1 MYLRER
7 ERTRFL
13 FRRKLMPTT
22 DRETTLDLHNK
33 YILGTYPPSDLVLER
48 GKMSWLWDADG
59 NRFLDFTS
67 GISVCNLGHCH
78 PRVTEA
84 IQRQAATL
92 VHISNLFVNARQPRL
107 AELISI
113 NSFGGKV
120 FFCNSGA
127 EANEGMIKFARR
139 WGSSRGRHEII
150 TMDNSFHGRTL
161 ATLAATGRKK
171 YRQGFQPDVEGF
183 IHVPFNDLE
192 TIEKNVSEK
201 TAAILVEPIQGEGGV
216 IPATPEFI
224 RGLRRICDDNGILL
238 LLDEVQCGMG
248 RTGEYFAYQRYGI
261 EPDAMAMAKALANG
275 FPMGAFEVQQ
285 QHKDVLPP
293 GTHATTFGGSPLA
306 CAAGIAVFETFKDED
321 VLDNCQRMAALAWER
336 LHEIAENTEIIREI
350 RGMGLMIGIDIGG
363 DAKQV
368 LRKARDQGL
377 LVLTAGEN
385 VVRLLPP
392 LTVQEDEVEQAMK
405 ILGEALLSNDSQR

>member
-1 MYLRER
+1 MQY
-7 ERTRFL
+7 
-13 FRRKLMPTT
+13 T
-22 DRETTLDLHNK
+22 DREKTLDLHNK
-33 YILGTYPPSDLVLER
+33 YVLGTYPPSDLVLQR

-78 PRVTEA
+78 PRITEA

-107 AELISI
+107 AELIST

-150 TMDNSFHGRTL
+150 TMDSSFHGRTL

-171 YRQGFQPDVEGF
+171 YRRGFQPDVEGF
-183 IHVPFNDLE
+183 VHVPFNDLE
-192 TIEKNVSEK
+192 AIEKNISEK

-216 IPATPEFI
+216 IPATPEFM
-224 RGLRRICDDNGILL
+224 RGLRRICDKNDILM

-261 EPDAMAMAKALANG
+261 EPDAMAMAKAIANG

-285 QHKDVLPP
+285 EYEDVLPP

-306 CAAGIAVFETFKDED
+306 CAAGIAVFETFADED
-321 VLDNCQRMAALAWER
+321 VLDNCQRMAAMVWEG
-336 LHEIAENTEIIREI
+336 LHEIAENTDIIREI
-350 RGMGLMIGIDIGG
+350 RGMGLMIGIDIDG

-392 LTVQEDEVEQAMK
+392 LTVQEDEVEQAVK
-405 ILGEALLSNDSQR
+405 ILGQALLSNDSQR

>member
-1 MYLRER
+1 
-7 ERTRFL
+7 
-13 FRRKLMPTT
+13 MPTT